1 MLSPEGLGSVALLV
15 GGEACPAE
23 LVDRWAS
30 PAREE
35 EGQPRRV
42 MINAYGPTETTVYA
56 AMTASLKAGPAG
68 TSRSVPIGSPV
79 PGAALFV
86 LDAWLRPV
94 QPGVVG
100 ELYVAGAGVSVGYV
114 RRTALTASRY
124 VACPFGGSPG
134 SRMYRTGDLVRW
146 GADGQ
151 LHYVGR
157 ADEQVKI
164 RGFRVEPGEVQAAL
178 AGLDGVEQ
186 AAVIAREDGAGG
198 KRLVGYVTGTADP
211 AAMRAQLAD
220 RLPAHMVPAAVVVLS
235 ALPMTVNGKL
245 DTRALP
251 APEFRAGEYRA
262 PSNPTEEVL
271 AGIYGR
277 VLDVER
283 VGVDESFFDL
293 GGDSISAMRLIAAVN
308 TSLNAD
314 LSVSTVFE
322 APTVRTLSERLLTN
336 TASTG
341 EIAPVQVLKDGAGVP
356 VFCLHAVSGVS
367 WPYQVLGGYLDG
379 PIIGIQQ
386 VPDGEVGDAP
396 RSIRDMA
403 ANYADRIQAI
413 HPDGPYH
420 LLGWSFGGVVAHEV
434 ASELERRGGAA
445 RLVLL
450 DAEPSLSSMASHA
463 VDRKQLDE
471 LVGGPAGA
479 EFAGYGQ
486 LLDQMVDNFN
496 TNIAFYRDHEA
507 GVFNGDVIMFSA
519 ERDESDRNSFLHR
532 SWRPHVAGDIVVHS
546 IDSTHQA
553 MLTTEALS
561 SYGRQ
566 LGQLLSGETT

>member
-1 MLSPEGLGSVALLV
+1 MALLV

-23 LVDRWAS
+23 LVDRW
-30 PAREE
+30 
-35 EGQPRRV
+35 GTGRV

-56 AMTASLKAGPAG
+56 SMTASLGAGPA
-68 TSRSVPIGSPV
+68 RSVPIGSPV

-94 QPGVVG
+94 LPGVVG
-100 ELYVAGAGVSVGYV
+100 ELYVAGAGVSLGYV
-114 RRTALTASRY
+114 KRSALTASRY
-124 VACPFGGSPG
+124 VPCPFGGRPG

-164 RGFRVEPGEVQAAL
+164 RGFRVEPGEVQTAL
-178 AGLDGVEQ
+178 AALDGVAQ
-186 AAVIAREDGAGG
+186 AHVIAREDGAGG

-322 APTVRTLSERLLTN
+322 APTVRTLSERLMTN
-336 TASTG
+336 TASAG
-341 EIAPVQVLKDGAGVP
+341 EIVPVQVLKDGAGVP
-356 VFCLHAVSGVS
+356 VFCMHAVSGVS
-367 WPYQVLGGYLDG
+367 WPYQVLGAYLDG
-379 PIIGIQQ
+379 PVIGIQQ
-386 VPDGEVGDAP
+386 APNGEVGDAP

-450 DAEPSLSSMASHA
+450 DAEPGLSSMASHA

-471 LVGGPAGA
+471 LVGEPGNA

-519 ERDESDRNSFLHR
+519 ERDESDPGDSPSLRSPRSSFLHR

-566 LGQLLSGETT
+566 LGQSLSGETM